1 MKYLISGIFILFSFS
16 CYAHELAVVDIDFLF
31 KNSKS
36 GKSIQKKFENI
47 DKDIVSDFKKKE
59 KTFKQQEQ
67 DLISKKNVLSEDEF
81 LKYTNT
87 QNASPQHLISTK
99 EHSFPP
105 ASRKHD
111 GMKTAKDG

>member
-47 DKDIVSDFKKKE
+47 NKDIISDFKKKE

-67 DLISKKNVLSEDEF
+67 DLISKKNILSEDEF
-81 LKYTNT
+81 V
-87 QNASPQHLISTK
+87 K
-99 EHSFPP
+99 EVKKFEKNVTDYNIKKKKNF
-105 ASRKHD
+105 R
-111 GMKTAKDG
+111 

>member
-67 DLISKKNVLSEDEF
+67 DLISKKNVLSQQANLVEADTSWIG
-81 LKYTNT
+81 KNT
-87 QNASPQHLISTK
+87 QQKKT
-99 EHSFPP
+99 
-105 ASRKHD
+105 HD
-111 GMKTAKDG
+111 NCIDNHYLNYL